1 MAILKILTEEDPI
14 LRKISRKVDA
24 ITPRILILLDDMIA
38 TMRKAGGVGLAAPQ
52 VGVLRRVVVV
62 ETEPGNV
69 IELINPVIVEKSGSQ
84 TGQEGCLSLPG
95 RWGLCTRPDTV
106 IVEATNRR
114 GERFRVTGYD
124 LTARCFCHE
133 IDHLDGI
140 LYPDVADRMLTREE
154 VLAMQEEDDD

>member
-1 MAILKILTEEDPI
+1 MAFLKILTEEDPL
-14 LRKISRKVDA
+14 LRKTSRKVDA

-69 IELINPVIVEKSGSQ
+69 IELINPVIVEKSGAQ

-95 RWGLCTRPDTV
+95 KWGLCTRPDTV
-106 IVEATNRR
+106 TVEATNRR

-140 LYPDVADRMLTREE
+140 LYPDVADRMLTRAE
-154 VLAMQEEDDD
+154 VLAMQEEDD

>member
-1 MAILKILTEEDPI
+1 MAILKILTDEDPL
-14 LRKISRKVDA
+14 LRKTSRKVDA
-24 ITPRILILLDDMIA
+24 ITPRIQILLDDMIA

-62 ETEPGNV
+62 ETEPGEV

-106 IVEATNRR
+106 TVEATNRR

-133 IDHLDGI
+133 LDHLDGI

>member
-1 MAILKILTEEDPI
+1 MAILKILTDEDPL
-14 LRKISRKVDA
+14 LRKTSRKVDA
-24 ITPRILILLDDMIA
+24 ITPRIQILLDDMIA

-62 ETEPGNV
+62 ETEPGEV

-95 RWGLCTRPDTV
+95 RWGICTRPDTV
-106 IVEATNRR
+106 TVEATNRR

-133 IDHLDGI
+133 LDHLDGI

-154 VLAMQEEDDD
+154 AMTLMEEDDD

>member
-1 MAILKILTEEDPI
+1 MAILKILTDEDPT
-14 LRKISRKVDA
+14 LRKTSRKVEV
-24 ITPRILILLDDMIA
+24 ITPRIQILLDDMIA

-62 ETEPGNV
+62 ETEPGEV

-106 IVEATNRR
+106 TVEATNRR

-133 IDHLDGI
+133 LDHLDGI

>member
-14 LRKISRKVDA
+14 LRKTSRKVDA
-24 ITPRILILLDDMIA
+24 ITPRIQILLDDMIA
-38 TMRKAGGVGLAAPQ
+38 TLHKSGGVGLAAPQ

-62 ETEPGNV
+62 ETEPGNL

-95 RWGLCTRPDTV
+95 KWGICTRPDTV
-106 IVEATNRR
+106 TVEATNRR
-114 GERFRVTGYD
+114 GERFRVTGTG

-133 IDHLDGI
+133 LDHLDGI
-140 LYPDVADRMLTREE
+140 LYTDVADRMLTRREIEE
-154 VLAMQEEDDD
+154 MMEDDD

>member
-1 MAILKILTEEDPI
+1 MAYLKILTEEDPL
-14 LRKISRKVDA
+14 LRKTSRKVDA
-24 ITPRILILLDDMIA
+24 ITPRIQILLDDMIA

-62 ETEPGNV
+62 ETEPGEV

-95 RWGLCTRPDTV
+95 KWGICTRPDTV
-106 IVEATNRR
+106 TVEATNRR

-133 IDHLDGI
+133 LDHLDGI

-154 VLAMQEEDDD
+154 ALAMMEEDDD

>member
-14 LRKISRKVDA
+14 LRKTSRKVDT

-38 TMRKAGGVGLAAPQ
+38 TLHKSGGVGLAAPQ

-62 ETEPGNV
+62 ETEPGNL

-84 TGQEGCLSLPG
+84 TGHEGCLSLPG
-95 RWGLCTRPDTV
+95 RWGICTRPDTV
-106 IVEATNRR
+106 TVEATNRR
-114 GERFRVTGYD
+114 GERFRVTGTG

-140 LYPDVADRMLTREE
+140 LYPDVADRMLTRSEIEE
-154 VLAMQEEDDD
+154 MMEDDD